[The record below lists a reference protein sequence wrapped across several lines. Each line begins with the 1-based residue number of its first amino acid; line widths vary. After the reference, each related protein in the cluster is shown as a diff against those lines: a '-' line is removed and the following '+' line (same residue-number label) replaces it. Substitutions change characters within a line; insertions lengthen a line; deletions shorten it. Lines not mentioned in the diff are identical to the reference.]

1 MKTAYGY
8 AGRLLAVPRRQLLFF
23 MKLTTILLVCVCMQA
38 HAKSFAQ
45 EKINLQLRKTTI
57 KHLLNEVEKQTLYR
71 FVYHTGTLPD
81 DKKIDIN
88 AKGASLDQ
96 VLAQAFSGL
105 PLSYTIKDDNL
116 VVIYSTEK
124 KPAPDKIV
132 KGKVTGSDNAPLS
145 GVSVLVTGTSTGT
158 FTNAGGEYTIPVPD
172 NAKTLEFSL
181 VGYLEQKVAIND
193 QQTINVTLKQ
203 SAVNLNEVVVTGYTN
218 YSRNKSV
225 SAATTVGGDKIN
237 DVPVAT
243 FEQTLQGRV
252 PGLSI
257 SSVSGQPGTSAN
269 VVLRGIGSIGGNN
282 SVLYVMDGVPIEAGY
297 FQSLNPGD
305 IESVTVLKD
314 ASAKAI
320 YGSRGSNGVI
330 VITTKKGKTGKLSVE
345 YRSQYGVSTLTST
358 KFRMMNAAERKEFE
372 EGIGVETGA
381 EAGPFWTYSKLNP
394 EYATKTAAEKQEA
407 DHIVD
412 SLLGVN
418 TDWRDLFMRNGS
430 FIEQQISASG
440 GNQNIRFYTS
450 LNYFDQQGLVRV
462 SGLKR
467 YTLKNNLDFSY
478 GKLTANVNLNIGYSK
493 SSYIQSEN
501 ASSGNNPLS
510 AVYYA
515 LPYEYPFAPDGK
527 LVTTGDGSAY
537 PVLDLREGSDSYERM
552 LNTTNKQDQ
561 LKTILGMSVSYN
573 LAKGLTA
580 KTRLGIDYRDQT
592 SEQWINPDSYA
603 GRRVTNGRLGSFGE
617 GLVRRLSLVSTSG
630 LTYNNIFA
638 DDHDLEMSG
647 LFEYLSNKYKSFGY
661 TGYGIDARL
670 PGTFAGVGNPRTFT
684 PSLTGSRTEN
694 AMVSYIGLLR
704 YTYLNKYTL
713 NASYRYDGSSTLP
726 ETNRWHGFYS
736 VGASWEA
743 KRESFLEDV
752 DLISNLRIRGSYG
765 TTASPFPG
773 DFTYLP
779 TYGSASYGG
788 NAAIIP
794 VQPGNPLYDWEYAK
808 ELNIGFDLGL
818 VNNRIR
824 LTTEFYNRI
833 TSNLFI
839 DQPLSATSGF
849 ESLNISSGKMRNR
862 GVEIDLQG
870 DVVKSKD
877 LLWTVGANMAYNKNV
892 VLDLGGSNE
901 FEYQYT
907 GIIRVGLPYG
917 SHYAPKWAGV
927 NPANGDPQYY
937 TPDGQIT
944 TDYNAATLS
953 VAEFGTYIP
962 VITGGFNTSLSWK
975 DLSFNALFSFTAK
988 VNRYNNEDYFNE
1000 NPSFITSNQSTRLL
1014 YDRWKKP
1021 GDNAILPRIDAPRN
1035 YTSRDIQDASYV
1047 RLRNVNIGYNIPQS
1061 VIGKWKAISGI
1072 QINLQAQNLITWTKW
1087 RGFDPENGNEYA
1099 RFSYPAPRTYVVG
1112 LNVNF

>member
-1 MKTAYGY
+1 
-8 AGRLLAVPRRQLLFF
+8 
-23 MKLTTILLVCVCMQA
+23 MKLTVVLLVFVGMQA
-38 HAKSFAQ
+38 QAKTFAQ
-45 EKINLQLRKTTI
+45 EKINLQLSKATI
-57 KHLLNEVEKQTLYR
+57 RQLLLEVEKQTVYR

-81 DKKIDIN
+81 DKRVDIQ
-88 AKGASLDQ
+88 AKSASLDQ
-96 VLAQAFSGL
+96 VLKQAFNGL
-105 PLSYTIKDDNL
+105 PLAYSLKDDHL
-116 VVIYSTEK
+116 VVIYATDR
-124 KPAPDKIV
+124 KPAPDKTI
-132 KGKVTGSDNAPLS
+132 KGKVTGPDNQPLA
-145 GVSVLVTGTSTGT
+145 GVSVLVAGTQTGTL
-158 FTNAGGEYTIPVPD
+158 TNAAGDYTIEVPD
-172 NAKTLEFSL
+172 AAKALEFSL
-181 VGYLEQKVAIND
+181 VGYLEQKVTIG
-193 QQTINVTLKQ
+193 QQATINVSLKL
-203 SAVNLNEVVVTGYTN
+203 SAVNLNEVVVTGYTS
-218 YSRNKSV
+218 YSRNKSA
-225 SAATTVGGDKIN
+225 SAATTIGGDKIN

-243 FEQTLQGRV
+243 FEQALQGRV
-252 PGLSI
+252 PGLQVNA
-257 SSVSGQPGTSAN
+257 VSGQPGTSAN

-314 ASAKAI
+314 ASAKAL
-320 YGSRGSNGVI
+320 YGSRGANGVI
-330 VITTKKGKTGKLSVE
+330 VLTTKKGKAGKLAIE

-358 KFRMMNAAERKEFE
+358 RFRMMNSAERKEFE

-394 EYATKTAAEKQEA
+394 EYASKSPAEKAEA

-418 TDWRDLFMRNGS
+418 TDWRDLFMRDGH
-430 FIEQQISASG
+430 FMEQQISASG

-467 YTLKNNLDFSY
+467 YTLKNNLDFTY
-478 GKLTANVNLNIGYSK
+478 GRFTANVNLNVGYSR
-493 SSYIQSEN
+493 SSLIQSEN
-501 ASSGNNPLS
+501 ATSGNNPLS

-527 LVTTGDGSAY
+527 LVTTGDGANY

-552 LNTTNKQDQ
+552 LNSYNRQDQ
-561 LKTILGMSVSYN
+561 LKTIMGISLSYQ
-573 LAKGLTA
+573 LLDGLTA

-592 SEQWINPDSYA
+592 SEQFINPDSYA
-603 GRRVTNGRLGSFGE
+603 GRRVSNGRMGSFGE
-617 GLVRRLSLVSTSG
+617 GLVRRLALVSTSG
-630 LTYNNIFA
+630 LTYNKTFA
-638 DDHDLEMSG
+638 EDHDVEVSG
-647 LFEYLSNKYKSFGY
+647 LFEYLNNKYKSFGY
-661 TGYGIDARL
+661 TGYGINGRL
-670 PGTFAGVGNPRTFT
+670 PGTPAGVGSPGVYT
-684 PSLTGSRTEN
+684 PALSGGRTEN
-694 AMVSYIGLLR
+694 AMASFIGLLR
-704 YTYLNKYTL
+704 YTFQNKYTV

-726 ETNRWHGFYS
+726 EVNRWHGFYS
-736 VGASWEA
+736 LGASWEA
-743 KRESFLEDV
+743 KREAFLADV
-752 DLISNLRIRGSYG
+752 DFISNLRVRASYG
-765 TTASPFPG
+765 TTASPFPS
-773 DFTYLP
+773 DFAYLP
-779 TYGSASYGG
+779 TYGNDSYGG
-788 NAAIIP
+788 NTAIVP
-794 VQPGNPLYDWEYAK
+794 TQPGNPNYDWEYAK
-808 ELNIGFDLGL
+808 EANIGFDLGV

-824 LTTEFYNRI
+824 LTMEYYNRI

-849 ESLNISSGKMRNR
+849 ESLNISAGKMRNR

-870 DVVKSKD
+870 DIVKSKSVT
-877 LLWTVGANMAYNKNV
+877 WTLGANMAYNKNK

-901 FEYQYT
+901 FENGYT

-962 VITGGFNTSLSWK
+962 EITGGINTSVTWK
-975 DLSFNALFSFTAK
+975 DFYFNALFSFNAR
-988 VNRYNNEDYFNE
+988 VYRYNNEDYFNE
-1000 NPSFITSNQSTRLL
+1000 NPSFITSNQSVRLL

-1035 YTSRDIQDASYV
+1035 FTSRDIQDASFV
-1047 RLRNVNIGYNIPQS
+1047 RLRNVNLGYNLPKS
-1061 VIGKWKAISGI
+1061 VINRLKVISGI
-1072 QINLQAQNLITWTKW
+1072 QINLQAQNLATWTKW

-1099 RFSYPAPRTYVVG
+1099 RFSYPAPRTFVVG

>member
-1 MKTAYGY
+1 MKTAKHSVVVL
-8 AGRLLAVPRRQLLFF
+8 LLACICLQV
-23 MKLTTILLVCVCMQA
+23 
-38 HAKSFAQ
+38 HARGFAQ
-45 EKINLQLRKTTI
+45 EKINLQLRQATLKR
-57 KHLLNEVEKQTLYR
+57 LLNEVEKQTLYR
-71 FVYHTGTLPD
+71 FVYHTGTLPE

-96 VLAQAFSGL
+96 VLTQAFNGL
-105 PLSYTIKDDNL
+105 PLNYSLKEDNL
-116 VVIYSTEK
+116 VVIFSTEK
-124 KPAPDKIV
+124 KPVPDKVI
-132 KGKVTGSDNAPLS
+132 KGKVTGPDNAPLT
-145 GVSVLVTGTSTGT
+145 GVSVLVAGTSIGAL
-158 FTNAGGEYTIPVPD
+158 TNASGEYSILVPD

-181 VGYLEQKVAIND
+181 VGYLEQKIPING
-193 QQTINVTLKQ
+193 QQTINVSLKL

-218 YSRNKSV
+218 YTRNKSA
-225 SAATTVGGDKIN
+225 SAATIVGGDKIN

-243 FEQTLQGRV
+243 FEQALQGRV
-252 PGLSI
+252 PGLSVAA
-257 SSVSGQPGTSAN
+257 VSGQPGTSAN

-282 SVLYVMDGVPIEAGY
+282 SVLYVMDGVPIEAGF
-297 FQSLNPGD
+297 FQALNPGD

-314 ASAKAI
+314 ASAKAL

-330 VITTKKGKTGKLSVE
+330 VITTKKGKAGKLSIE

-358 KFRMMNAAERKEFE
+358 KFRMMNSAERKEFE

-394 EYATKTAAEKQEA
+394 DYASKTPAEKLEA

-418 TDWRDLFMRNGS
+418 TDWRDLFMRNGR
-430 FIEQQISASG
+430 FMEQQISASG

-462 SGLKR
+462 SDLKR
-467 YTLKNNLDFSY
+467 YTLKNNLDFSF
-478 GKLTANVNLNIGYSK
+478 GKLTANFNLNVGYSR
-493 SSYIQSEN
+493 SNLIQNEGGSG
-501 ASSGNNPLS
+501 GNNPLS

-515 LPYEYPFAPDGK
+515 LPYEYPYAPDGK
-527 LVTTGDGSAY
+527 LVTTGDGANY

-561 LKTILGMSVSYN
+561 IKTILGMSVSYN

-580 KTRLGIDYRDQT
+580 KTRLGIDYRDLT
-592 SEQWINPDSYA
+592 GEQWVNPESYA
-603 GRRVTNGRLGSFGE
+603 GRRVSNGRLGSFGE
-617 GLVRRLSLVSTSG
+617 SSSRRFSLVSTSG
-630 LTYNNIFA
+630 LTYNNVFA
-638 DDHDLEMSG
+638 EDHDLEVSG
-647 LFEYLSNKYKSFGY
+647 LYEYLSNKNKSFGY
-661 TGYGIDARL
+661 TAYGLNARL
-670 PGTFAGVGNPRTFT
+670 PGTIAGIGSPATFI
-684 PSLTGSRTEN
+684 PSLSGGRTQN
-694 AMVSYIGLLR
+694 AMASFIGLLR
-704 YTYLNKYTL
+704 YTYQNKYTL

-726 ETNRWHGFYS
+726 KENRWHGFYS
-736 VGASWEA
+736 AGVSWEV
-743 KRESFLEDV
+743 KREQFLENIDA
-752 DLISNLRIRGSYG
+752 ISNLRLRASYG

-773 DFTYLP
+773 NFTYLP

-788 NAAIIP
+788 NTAIVP
-794 VQPGNPLYDWEYAK
+794 VQPGNANYDWEYAK

-818 VNNRIR
+818 LNNRIR

-849 ESLNISSGKMRNR
+849 DELNISAGKMRNR
-862 GVEIDLQG
+862 GVEFDLQG
-870 DVVKSKD
+870 DVVKTKN
-877 LLWTVGANMAYNKNV
+877 LVWTVGGNMAYNKNV

-917 SHYAPKWAGV
+917 SHFAPKWAGV
-927 NPANGDPQYY
+927 NPTNGDPQYY

-962 VITGGFNTSLSWK
+962 IITGGFNTSVSWK
-975 DLSFNALFSFTAK
+975 DFYFNALFTFTAK

-1047 RLRNVNIGYNIPQS
+1047 RLRNVNIGYNIPQALIS
-1061 VIGKWKAISGI
+1061 KWKVISGL
-1072 QINLQAQNLITWTKW
+1072 QINLQAQNLFTWTKW

-1112 LNVNF
+1112 VNVNF